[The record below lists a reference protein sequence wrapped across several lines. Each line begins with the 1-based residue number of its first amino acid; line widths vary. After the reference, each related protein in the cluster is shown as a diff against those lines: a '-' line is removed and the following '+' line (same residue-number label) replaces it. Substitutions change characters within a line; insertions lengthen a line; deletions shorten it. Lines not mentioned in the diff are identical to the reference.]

1 MLPYGDVELRAWQMR
16 RVADFPSAG
25 DLVIVST
32 LYPDGTVAALE
43 ELIGNHGGMG
53 GEQTD
58 SFLLH
63 PADME
68 VPPTRSSVDMF
79 ALLDAR
85 RDRPAPPRPVEEPAK
100 AADEWAL
107 GNLLGGLRHPS
118 RWAALAL
125 RAMILD
131 RTAYRAIAD
140 TSTLT
145 GPALLL
151 SLLGVTATTLVDIP
165 TIGAGFLTVFF
176 GRYLLWVLAV
186 LILHGTARVLRGKAT
201 FTQTFRIMGFV
212 QAVELFGLLR
222 FIEPIAPLVIVAVA
236 LLSLFAA
243 WLAVAEAHRIRGL
256 LTLALPVLYFAI
268 LIVGGLALAAI
279 FSEFSMSL
287 ETIAARFGF
296 IP

>member
-1 MLPYGDVELRAWQMR
+1 M
-16 RVADFPSAG
+16 
-25 DLVIVST
+25 
-32 LYPDGTVAALE
+32 
-43 ELIGNHGGMG
+43 
-53 GEQTD
+53 
-58 SFLLH
+58 
-63 PADME
+63 
-68 VPPTRSSVDMF
+68 
-79 ALLDAR
+79 
-85 RDRPAPPRPVEEPAK
+85 
-100 AADEWAL
+100 
-107 GNLLGGLRHPS
+107 
-118 RWAALAL
+118 
-125 RAMILD
+125 
-131 RTAYRAIAD
+131 
-140 TSTLT
+140 T